1 MANRSGSW
9 KLVAAVV
16 ALLVL
21 GAGAGLASAAA
32 VGVSIPQLGINVPVP
47 AEKADGLQRLV
58 SVATTDSST
67 QPAPAPSSEPAPI
80 PAERLDADAPV
91 PVPPSMLRESNGW
104 LVSDG
109 KTLVA
114 VYAGADGRDPSVG
127 RVVIVRQDLVAG
139 TQTVRIVDAG
149 PTGALTITDAPAGS
163 SVETSAQKGDIRLRT
178 AGGRSVTLDLGSDEV
193 GP

>member
-1 MANRSGSW
+1 MANRSSSW
-9 KLVAAVV
+9 KLVAAMIAV
-16 ALLVL
+16 LGL
-21 GAGAGLASAAA
+21 GAGGGLASAAV
-32 VGVSIPQLGINVPVP
+32 VGVSIPQLGINVAVP
-47 AEKADGLQRLV
+47 IEKSDGLQRLV
-58 SVATTDSST
+58 SVATTDSGT
-67 QPAPAPSSEPAPI
+67 QPATTPSSEPAPI
-80 PAERLDADAPV
+80 PAELLGADAPV
-91 PVPPSMLRESNGW
+91 PVPPSILRESNGW
-104 LVSDG
+104 LVSNG

-114 VYAGADGRDPSVG
+114 VYAGADGADPSVG

-149 PTGALTITDAPAGS
+149 ATGALTIADAPAGS